1 VDDNPFQTENMHEE
15 PAFADDDYE
24 VRAIN
29 LQAILSANKENE
41 RLKPQS
47 PEL

>member
-1 VDDNPFQTENMHEE
+1 MNDNPFQTENMHEE
-15 PAFADDDYE
+15 PAFADDYE

-41 RLKPQS
+41 WLKPQS